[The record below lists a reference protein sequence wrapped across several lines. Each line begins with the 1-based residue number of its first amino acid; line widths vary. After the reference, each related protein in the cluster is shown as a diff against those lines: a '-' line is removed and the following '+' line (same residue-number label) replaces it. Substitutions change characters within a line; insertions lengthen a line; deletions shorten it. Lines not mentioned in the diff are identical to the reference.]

1 MLLMEMLKTNSPSG
15 CEDEMRELIL
25 NKVKD
30 MEHFVDSMGN
40 VIVHKSGKGKRVL
53 ISAHM
58 DEVGFIVSKITDS
71 GAIKFKTVGGIE
83 TTVLAGKKVVIGKDK
98 VVGVTG
104 VKAIHLQGGSER
116 ENMLSVSDMIIDI
129 GANDK
134 ASAER
139 KVKVGDYGTF
149 FSEAVEFGDNLLKC
163 KGLDDKVG
171 CAALLELLKMD
182 TDLDLYAAFTT
193 QEEVGCRGSIIAAAY
208 AKPEIAIVFEGTTCS
223 DVFPTPDEKTVTRLG
238 CGCAL
243 TAMDRAAVADR
254 ELLELAKKVA
264 EENNIPYQ
272 IKRTTMGGTD
282 AGSIQ
287 RSGAGVKTVVI
298 STPCRYIHSPVSVMN
313 KNDFKAQVD
322 LGKALLKEL
331 AISNEKLAIKERI
344 LLRQNSI

>member
-25 NKVKD
+25 KEVAD

-40 VIVHKSGKGKRVL
+40 VIVHKPGCGKRVL

-58 DEVGFIVSKITDS
+58 DEVGFIVSKITES
-71 GAIKFKTVGGIE
+71 GGIKFKTVGGIE
-83 TTVLAGKKVVIGKDK
+83 TTVLLGKKVVIGKDK
-98 VVGVTG
+98 VPGITG
-104 VKAIHLQGGSER
+104 IKAIHLQSGGER
-116 ENMLSVSDMIIDI
+116 DNMASVNDIVIDI
-129 GANDK
+129 GAKDK
-134 ASAER
+134 ASAEK

-149 FSEAVEFGDNLLKC
+149 ESEAVEFGENLLKC

-171 CAALLELLKMD
+171 CAALLELLKVE

-193 QEEVGCRGSIIAAAY
+193 QEEVGCRGSIIAANY
-208 AKPEIAIVFEGTTCS
+208 VKPDYTIVFEGTTCS

-238 CGCAL
+238 GGCAL

-254 ELLELAKKVA
+254 QMLELAKKA
-264 EENNIPYQ
+264 AAENNIPYQ

-287 RSGAGVKTVVI
+287 RSGHGVKTVVI
-298 STPCRYIHSPVSVMN
+298 STPCRYIHSPVCVMN
-313 KNDFKAQVD
+313 KSDFEAQVG
-322 LGKALLKEL
+322 LGKALLTKF
-331 AISNEKLAIKERI
+331 AMSN
-344 LLRQNSI
+344 